1 METQGTSFGLLIL
14 SIKQSWLYAHGRGW
28 GGESAKGSVGHSH
41 GAGPR
46 PGGGGGWYGQI
57 TVLTGPPVS
66 DAV

>member
-28 GGESAKGSVGHSH
+28 GGEFTKGSVGHSH

-46 PGGGGGWYGQI
+46 PGGGGGVVW
-57 TVLTGPPVS
+57 S
-66 DAV
+66 DYRADRPSSL